1 MTERNEY
8 VLHHNHSYYSNLRL
22 TDAITSPRQ
31 LIETA
36 KQYGYK
42 GMSITEHESLSSAV
56 DMIKTVKEMKA
67 SGELREDFRML
78 LGNEIY
84 LVDSLEEVR
93 DNYESG
99 KTKFPHFCLIAKN
112 RKGFE
117 ALSKLSTQA
126 WKNSFFSSSI
136 MERVPTEKGYLREV
150 AQSDEYKGTLM
161 ASTACAGSPVNI
173 YLQEKML
180 MEQTFDKEKIQ
191 EAHNKARNEIQWCI
205 DTFGKDDFYI
215 ELQPADSPMQRY
227 LNENLLEFA
236 KEFDLKYIVACDT
249 HYANKSHATIHA
261 AFLNS
266 KNEEREVEEFYKY
279 TYMHSVDDI
288 YKQMAYYLGDDVV
301 KQALETTTELY
312 NKSEDYDL
320 AHSPIIP
327 RAEIPEFE
335 LKHLFKP
342 AYDKYKS
349 LERLAYSD
357 KKDERYMLHLLEEGY
372 LRELHKE
379 DITKEEFHQILAR
392 LDIEMEEI
400 LGVGDKINQT
410 VSSYYITVRD
420 IINTIWEEDT
430 CNGYSGSLVG
440 SGRGSSGGFLS
451 LFLLGIT
458 QVNPLEHKN
467 MPHFRHL
474 HKSRQ
479 DFPKLLGIKCERKT
493 KRCA

>member
-136 MERVPTEKGYLREV
+136 MERVPTEKAYLREV

-161 ASTACAGSPVNI
+161 ASSACFIEGTKVKTKDGLKSIERIGKGEKVLTHKNRWKKVVTPTTRLYKGNFVELDTSHGGRKVTA
-173 YLQEKML
+173 
-180 MEQTFDKEKIQ
+180 T
-191 EAHNKARNEIQWCI
+191 
-205 DTFGKDDFYI
+205 
-215 ELQPADSPMQRY
+215 
-227 LNENLLEFA
+227 ENH
-236 KEFDLKYIVACDT
+236 K
-249 HYANKSHATIHA
+249 
-261 AFLNS
+261 FL
-266 KNEEREVEEFYKY
+266 V
-279 TYMHSVDDI
+279 
-288 YKQMAYYLGDDVV
+288 L
-301 KQALETTTELY
+301 
-312 NKSEDYDL
+312 
-320 AHSPIIP
+320 
-327 RAEIPEFE
+327 
-335 LKHLFKP
+335 
-342 AYDKYKS
+342 
-349 LERLAYSD
+349 
-357 KKDERYMLHLLEEGY
+357 
-372 LRELHKE
+372 
-379 DITKEEFHQILAR
+379 
-392 LDIEMEEI
+392 
-400 LGVGDKINQT
+400 GDKIKDSINED
-410 VSSYYITVRD
+410 RFKD
-420 IINTIWEEDT
+420 I
-430 CNGYSGSLVG
+430 
-440 SGRGSSGGFLS
+440 
-451 LFLLGIT
+451 
-458 QVNPLEHKN
+458 HKN
-467 MPHFRHL
+467 ISGLTHS
-474 HKSRQ
+474 K
-479 DFPKLLGIKCERKT
+479 KYLLKQLCYEYET
-493 KRCA
+493 